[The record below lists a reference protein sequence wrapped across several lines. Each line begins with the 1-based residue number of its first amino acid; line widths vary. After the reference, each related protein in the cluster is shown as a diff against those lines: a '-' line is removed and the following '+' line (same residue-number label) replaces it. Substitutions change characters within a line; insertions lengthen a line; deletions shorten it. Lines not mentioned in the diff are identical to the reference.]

1 MSEDDP
7 KAENLMMKTWHGPE
21 SARCDGN
28 IYGYSNLSYILFNK
42 PKKQTKLNFFEMI
55 TSNFHINLKV
65 DYAFQYRYRS
75 KSISFFFRKE
85 FAIALVML
93 CFF

>member
-1 MSEDDP
+1 
-7 KAENLMMKTWHGPE
+7 
-21 SARCDGN
+21 
-28 IYGYSNLSYILFNK
+28 
-42 PKKQTKLNFFEMI
+42 MI
-55 TSNFHINLKV
+55 TANFHINLKV

-93 CFF
+93 CFFQYFNYLYLVLFRGNLDYVLEVISPVLNENEEPVMENGEVVM